1 MYGFPTQTKQETIDS
16 LEMVRQMFATGIL
29 QSAYWHLFTMTA
41 HSPVGLEPEK
51 FKVRKKTKGV
61 GSFANN
67 DLEHEDPTGA
77 DHEIFGY
84 GLKKSLLNFMHGHG
98 LDYPLQKWFDFPI
111 PKTSIAPDHILQA
124 LTDEEYLPSKPGT
137 KWIWIGEK
145 PSVTIQSKSKKGQH
159 WEIAVLTFQ
168 TLKDELE
175 IKTDKDKG
183 LWLADFLSTSTK
195 KNDLISYQQIL
206 DSYTA
211 AGFGDFELFW
221 DNKPMNTLFKAGLL
235 RL

>member
-1 MYGFPTQTKQETIDS
+1 
-16 LEMVRQMFATGIL
+16 VRQMFATGIL

-51 FKVRKKTKGV
+51 FKVKKKTKTI

-98 LDYPLQKWFDFPI
+98 LDFALQKWFDFPI
-111 PKTSIAPDHILQA
+111 PKTSIAPDYILNA
-124 LTDEEYLPSKPGT
+124 LIEDEYLPSKPDT
-137 KWIWIGEK
+137 KWIWIGRNPK
-145 PSVTIQSKSKKGQH
+145 LTIQTKSKKGQQ
-159 WEIAVLTFQ
+159 WEIAVLSFQ
-168 TLKDELE
+168 TLKDVWE

-183 LWLADFLSTSTK
+183 IWLADFLS
-195 KNDLISYQQIL
+195 NISKQNMIITYKQIL
-206 DSYTA
+206 ESYTA
-211 AGFGDFELFW
+211 AGFEDFELFW
-221 DNKPMNTLFKAGLL
+221 DNKPVNTLYKAGML

>member
-1 MYGFPTQTKQETIDS
+1 
-16 LEMVRQMFATGIL
+16 
-29 QSAYWHLFTMTA
+29 
-41 HSPVGLEPEK
+41 VGLEPEK
-51 FKVRKKTKGV
+51 FKVRKKTKGI

-77 DHEIFGY
+77 DHETFGY

-111 PKTSIAPDHILQA
+111 PKTSIAPDHILRS

-137 KWIWIGEK
+137 KWIWIGKTPKLE
-145 PSVTIQSKSKKGQH
+145 IQSKSKKGQH
-159 WEIAVLTFQ
+159 WEVAVLTFQ
-168 TLKDELE
+168 TLKDTVE

-183 LWLADFLSTSTK
+183 SWLASFLGSISTEVIPVIT
-195 KNDLISYQQIL
+195 YQQIVN
-206 DSYTA
+206 SYIA
-211 AGFGDFELFW
+211 AGFEDFELFW
-221 DNKPMNTLFKAGLL
+221 DNKPVNTLYMAGLL